1 MKLEVREA
9 RKQDLPELKR
19 MIDEF
24 LALDYYSMEELE
36 SCIRGESNLFYVV
49 TDGDRQDGAIVSF
62 YYAFLA
68 PLDEALR
75 ALHVPGR
82 PAVLREYAE
91 ETRVGVYKTASTLRE
106 YRGCGICSSFV
117 RDLEP
122 VMRERG
128 ARMILATA
136 WRTPDGKVAMKQI
149 FHDTGFQAA
158 EIIRRPWESMDLYCT
173 GCGRRHC
180 ICDAV
185 FYVKNLEDKEAENGE

>member
-36 SCIRGESNLFYVV
+36 SCIQGESNLFYVV

-82 PAVLREYAE
+82 PAVLRM
-91 ETRVGVYKTASTLRE
+91 
-106 YRGCGICSSFV
+106 RG
-117 RDLEP
+117 
-122 VMRERG
+122 
-128 ARMILATA
+128 
-136 WRTPDGKVAMKQI
+136 
-149 FHDTGFQAA
+149 
-158 EIIRRPWESMDLYCT
+158 
-173 GCGRRHC
+173 
-180 ICDAV
+180 
-185 FYVKNLEDKEAENGE
+185 